1 MNQYQLIAL
10 DMDGTLLNSKKQLS
24 EGNRAALE
32 RAAAAGKQIAL
43 STGRC
48 RPELAD
54 YLAQIPGI
62 RYLDCSSGALVY
74 DLKEQKEICARR
86 IQPELIEAFIRYAL
100 ENDLMVH
107 LLDQKSYVWS
117 RQLHQMEYYGM
128 GVYQSLFARICT
140 PLDQIL
146 EDYLAH
152 PFPVEKFNFYHPSLE
167 ARELTRKWIE
177 QQQFPV
183 TMAYSEI
190 SSLELT
196 AAGVDKGS
204 GLAKLCEHLGLSTEQ
219 SIAVGDAD
227 NDLPVLRTA
236 GLSIAM
242 GNAAEHVRKSADV
255 CVSDCDH
262 DGCAEAIDRYL
273 LA

>member
-1 MNQYQLIAL
+1 MSQYQLIAL

-48 RPELAD
+48 RPELAE

-74 DLKEQKEICARR
+74 DIKEQKEICARR
-86 IQPELIEAFIRYAL
+86 IRPELICEFIQYAL
-100 ENDLMVH
+100 QEDLMFH
-107 LLDQKSYVWS
+107 LLDQHSYVWS
-117 RQLHQMEYYGM
+117 RQLHRMEYYGM
-128 GVYQSLFARICT
+128 GVYQSLFERICT
-140 PLDQIL
+140 PLEHIP

-167 ARELTRKWIE
+167 ARERTREWIE
-177 QQQFPV
+177 LHHFPV

-204 GLAKLCEHLGLSTEQ
+204 GLAKLCEHLGISTAE

-242 GNAAEHVRKSADV
+242 GNAAEHVRKSAQV

-262 DGCAEAIDRYL
+262 DGCAEAIDHYL
-273 LA
+273 LV